1 MKYYK
6 LSMDME
12 RENDIICHF
21 QNDYGIQQNALNTG
35 KVFENWDDRFEFFY
49 TKEEGDVWTDYL
61 ANDKGWFLVSNRLKT
76 LLESVNTDIQFLKV
90 GIKETNN
97 GEDFKQYYIANIIKV
112 VDALCLD
119 KSEYFETEIEGIGTI
134 YTVSKYGIY
143 ADKTDSA
150 DVFKL
155 SNRQEIPIFV
165 SEKFKDLIQKVN
177 ITGISLTEIIV
188 LIMAILSDIQ
198 QPTTPIR
205 LIIHSPSV
213 KEEYI

>member
-1 MKYYK
+1 
-6 LSMDME
+6 ME

-61 ANDKGWFLVSNRLKT
+61 AN
-76 LLESVNTDIQFLKV
+76 
-90 GIKETNN
+90 
-97 GEDFKQYYIANIIKV
+97 IIKV

-119 KSEYFETEIEGIGTI
+119 KSEYFETEIERIGTI

-177 ITGISLTEIIV
+177 ITGISLTEI
-188 LIMAILSDIQ
+188 
-198 QPTTPIR
+198 
-205 LIIHSPSV
+205 SV
-213 KEEYI
+213 V

>member
-1 MKYYK
+1 
-6 LSMDME
+6 ME

-21 QNDYGIQQNALNTG
+21 QNDYGIHQNALNTG

-112 VDALCLD
+112 VDALFFD
-119 KSEYFETEIEGIGTI
+119 KSEYF
-134 YTVSKYGIY
+134 
-143 ADKTDSA
+143 
-150 DVFKL
+150 
-155 SNRQEIPIFV
+155 
-165 SEKFKDLIQKVN
+165 
-177 ITGISLTEIIV
+177 
-188 LIMAILSDIQ
+188 
-198 QPTTPIR
+198 
-205 LIIHSPSV
+205 
-213 KEEYI
+213 

>member
-76 LLESVNTDIQFLKV
+76 LLESINTDIQFLKV

-97 GEDFKQYYIANIIKV
+97 GGDFKQYYIANIIKV

-119 KSEYFETEIEGIGTI
+119 KSKYFETEIEGIGTI

-143 ADKTDSA
+143 ADKTDGA

-165 SEKFKDLIQKVN
+165 SEKFKDLIEKVN
-177 ITGISLTEIIV
+177 ITGILLTEI
-188 LIMAILSDIQ
+188 
-198 QPTTPIR
+198 
-205 LIIHSPSV
+205 SV
-213 KEEYI
+213 V

>member
-119 KSEYFETEIEGIGTI
+119 KSEYFETEIQGIGTI

-177 ITGISLTEIIV
+177 ITGISLTEISV
-188 LIMAILSDIQ
+188 VQYLLWLYFRTSNNLQLLS
-198 QPTTPIR
+198 
-205 LIIHSPSV
+205 V
-213 KEEYI
+213 

>member
-1 MKYYK
+1 MVFGIKQV
-6 LSMDME
+6 E
-12 RENDIICHF
+12 DIIRVS
-21 QNDYGIQQNALNTG
+21 QYGYTI
-35 KVFENWDDRFEFFY
+35 FESWH
-49 TKEEGDVWTDYL
+49 K
-61 ANDKGWFLVSNRLKT
+61 
-76 LLESVNTDIQFLKV
+76 
-90 GIKETNN
+90 

-143 ADKTDSA
+143 SDKTDSA

-177 ITGISLTEIIV
+177 ITGISLTEI
-188 LIMAILSDIQ
+188 
-198 QPTTPIR
+198 
-205 LIIHSPSV
+205 SV
-213 KEEYI
+213 V

>member
-1 MKYYK
+1 M
-6 LSMDME
+6 
-12 RENDIICHF
+12 
-21 QNDYGIQQNALNTG
+21 
-35 KVFENWDDRFEFFY
+35 VF
-49 TKEEGDVWTDYL
+49 
-61 ANDKGWFLVSNRLKT
+61 
-76 LLESVNTDIQFLKV
+76 
-90 GIKETNN
+90 GIK
-97 GEDFKQYYIANIIKV
+97 QV

-177 ITGISLTEIIV
+177 ITGISLTEI
-188 LIMAILSDIQ
+188 
-198 QPTTPIR
+198 
-205 LIIHSPSV
+205 SV
-213 KEEYI
+213 V

>member
-165 SEKFKDLIQKVN
+165 SEKFKD
-177 ITGISLTEIIV
+177 
-188 LIMAILSDIQ
+188 IQ

-205 LIIHSPSV
+205 LLINSPSV

>member
-177 ITGISLTEIIV
+177 ITGISLTEISV
-188 LIMAILSDIQ
+188 VQYLLWLYFRTSNNLQLLS
-198 QPTTPIR
+198 
-205 LIIHSPSV
+205 V
-213 KEEYI
+213 Y

>member
-1 MKYYK
+1 VRRIWMKYYK

-177 ITGISLTEIIV
+177 ITGISLTEI
-188 LIMAILSDIQ
+188 
-198 QPTTPIR
+198 
-205 LIIHSPSV
+205 SV
-213 KEEYI
+213 V

>member
-76 LLESVNTDIQFLKV
+76 LLESVNMVYMLIKRIAQMSLSCQIGKKYQYLYLK
-90 GIKETNN
+90 
-97 GEDFKQYYIANIIKV
+97 
-112 VDALCLD
+112 
-119 KSEYFETEIEGIGTI
+119 
-134 YTVSKYGIY
+134 
-143 ADKTDSA
+143 
-150 DVFKL
+150 
-155 SNRQEIPIFV
+155 
-165 SEKFKDLIQKVN
+165 
-177 ITGISLTEIIV
+177 SLKI
-188 LIMAILSDIQ
+188 
-198 QPTTPIR
+198 
-205 LIIHSPSV
+205 
-213 KEEYI
+213 